1 MSENRYSF
9 ASLGAARRVAMLT
22 ALTSIGLIVP
32 RAAHAQSDKT
42 AAEAL
47 FQDGKR
53 LMGEGKYSEACPKL
67 DESNKIDPGAGT
79 LTALALCHRGEG
91 KTATAWSEFKEV
103 ISLARRD
110 GRKDRE
116 QVAEENINEL
126 EPKLSR
132 LTLVLDRGM
141 TSQGLEIKLDTAK
154 IPLAMIGSPFPADPG
169 IHKLT
174 VSGAGFK
181 SRESVVEI
189 GPEHDDKRVT
199 IAPLEREE
207 AAPPVKP
214 PPGQPTESTPDNT
227 KTVNPTLRT
236 TSYILGGVGIAGLGV
251 GIVTGIIA
259 SSKHSDA
266 NCNNDI
272 CPSNDATDKENSA
285 RTVANISTVGFVAGG
300 VLLAGGVVLY
310 LFSSSSPKKTG
321 TAASVSLVP
330 SVSPQGGFG
339 SIVGRF

>member
-1 MSENRYSF
+1 MGLLAPSV
-9 ASLGAARRVAMLT
+9 AR
-22 ALTSIGLIVP
+22 
-32 RAAHAQSDKT
+32 AQSDRT
-42 AAEAL
+42 AAETL

-53 LMGEGKYSEACPKL
+53 LMAEGKYSEACPKL

-132 LTLVLDRGM
+132 LTLVLDRSIPM
-141 TSQGLEIKLDTAK
+141 QGLEIKLDAAK
-154 IPLAMIGSPFPADPG
+154 IPLAMTGSPFPADPG
-169 IHKLT
+169 VHKLT
-174 VSGAGFK
+174 VSAAGYK
-181 SRESVVEI
+181 SRETVVEI
-189 GPEHDDKRVT
+189 GADHDEKKVT
-199 IAPLEREE
+199 IAPLEKEDAPAQKPVSAA
-207 AAPPVKP
+207 AAPA
-214 PPGQPTESTPDNT
+214 TAETT
-227 KTVNPTLRT
+227 RTVNPTLRT
-236 TSYILGGVGIAGLGV
+236 TSYILGGAGIVGLGV
-251 GIVTGIIA
+251 GVVTGIIA
-259 SSKHSDA
+259 SSKHNDA
-266 NCNNDI
+266 NCNGDV
-272 CPSNDATDKENSA
+272 CPNADATDKENSA
-285 RTVANISTVGFVAGG
+285 RAIANVSTVGFIAGG

-310 LFSSSSPKKTG
+310 LFSSSSPKTTG
-321 TAASVSLVP
+321 STASVSLVP